1 MATTKKASAL
11 EPLPT
16 VSESAPAKKT
26 IEPVSTIP
34 VAIEEAEA
42 PVDPGQVGYHS
53 RALPRKV

>member
-26 IEPVSTIP
+26 IEPVSTSPI
-34 VAIEEAEA
+34 VTEDAETT
-42 PVDPGQVGYHS
+42 VDPGQVGYHS